1 MQDCWEY
8 DPQDRPGFDLIS
20 YRLETL
26 SKTKLV
32 SNFKTLEMIVY
43 NLVSV
48 LFLEL
53 HRFEAL

>member
-53 HRFEAL
+53 H